1 MCGFTH
7 THTHKRIVESISFTR
22 DETKREGDK
31 GRREDGD
38 GTIATLIP
46 SLSDEE
52 TGRVGG
58 RARRKEGRKEG
69 DKSDRVAREKRRRR
83 RKKGLV
89 GESVRKKRD
98 TGLILASHGRGKV
111 YEGEGCAR
119 LPHPFVSL

>member
-1 MCGFTH
+1 MWIH

-58 RARRKEGRKEG
+58 RARRKEGRRETKAIVSRGKKEEEE
-69 DKSDRVAREKRRRR
+69 EKR
-83 RKKGLV
+83 V
-89 GESVRKKRD
+89 
-98 TGLILASHGRGKV
+98 
-111 YEGEGCAR
+111 
-119 LPHPFVSL
+119 